1 MAEKL
6 MYMLRRIIKGISRR
20 IKLFWDGFVFSSKI
34 KSGKIKYGTICQGDQ
49 LGDKVL
55 VFKPET
61 EERIELQDIFEFCR
75 EGSFLVKCPEI
86 DVRLFKNALCMA
98 DNDFVVLNDN
108 KVFWQKYYAYNY
120 SKNIVLDNALI
131 KEDEGILYYKVPQII
146 HNVNC
151 AFSLIGVFAHI
162 WSHSLSEH
170 YIKLSVL
177 GDIVRLSKDRVT
189 VLVPDYTD
197 EQLKEIVY
205 KELNKY
211 DVDVLIVKKEEAVFA
226 KCLYYME
233 RPAFFTDHEVAVEV
247 GDNVQPKIV
256 ADIIKEQLVKPLV
269 KDLEIKENI
278 KLYLPRRGS
287 YRSLKNNDEVEA
299 FFKSQGFIFLEPHTV
314 SLKEKVRLFRS
325 AKTVVGPYSSA
336 FSNLIF
342 CRPGTKVLILSNYYR
357 AFESW
362 LVMHKQHFGIN
373 MLWVTGYDDKKASN
387 PAHCC
392 FYIPLDKITA
402 AANVHGVLDE

>member
-1 MAEKL
+1 
-6 MYMLRRIIKGISRR
+6 MLRRIINGIYRR
-20 IKLFWDGFVFSSKI
+20 LNSHWDVFVFRCKI
-34 KSGKIKYGTICQGDQ
+34 KAGKVKYGRICRGDQ

-61 EERIELQDIFEFCR
+61 EDRIELQDIFEFCR
-75 EGSFLVKCPEI
+75 EGSFMVKCPEV
-86 DVRLFKNALCMA
+86 DVWRFENALCMA
-98 DNDFVVLNDN
+98 DSDFVVLNDD
-108 KVFWQKYYAYNY
+108 KVFWQKYFAYNY
-120 SKNIVLDNALI
+120 SKNIVLDNALV
-131 KEDEGILYYKVPQII
+131 KEEEGNLYYKVPKVI

-151 AFSLIGVFAHI
+151 AFSLIGVFAHV

-177 GDIVRLSKDRVT
+177 GDVVKLSKEKIT
-189 VLVPDYTD
+189 VLVPDYKD
-197 EQLKEIVY
+197 VQLKRIVY
-205 KELNKY
+205 NELKKY
-211 DVDVLIVKKEEAVFA
+211 DIDVLIVKREEAVYA
-226 KCLYYME
+226 KYLYYME

-256 ADIIKEQLVKPLV
+256 AGILKEQLVKPLV
-269 KDLEIKENI
+269 KDLEIGESI

-299 FFKSQGFIFLEPHTV
+299 FFKAQGYYFLEPHTV
-314 SLKEKVRLFRS
+314 TLEEKIKLFRS
-325 AKTVVGPYSSA
+325 AETIVGPQSSA

-342 CRPGTKVLILSNYYR
+342 CKPGTKVLILSNYYR

-392 FYIPLDKITA
+392 FYIPLDKIKA
-402 AANVHGVLDE
+402 AAKAHGIINE